1 MKLKRNRIVVLHK
14 SNQEIETVSEYSS
27 RECLSSIWELT
38 KEVYSLTG
46 KFDVKSRLQRNVVH
60 ITRGK
65 G

>member
-27 RECLSSIWELT
+27 CECLSSIWELT